1 MNSLCIKT
9 NNEDIL
15 QYLKN
20 EFSSFNMLNVY
31 FSTNEFKL
39 YKNII
44 IHYTGIDSELFY
56 EKLATILSY
65 LTIDYFE
72 NDIVKNILV
81 SNYFY
86 FDNLEIDR
94 ILDMCME
101 NISDNEF
108 NNRHMLLFDAFY
120 DYITENHSIVL
131 SGFINFRL
139 SAYREIIEDLVNL
152 SVNEFII
159 EREYL
164 EFISLLKL
172 YINSQPS
179 TCDTIHLVCFDYDS
193 ILLDEDMN
201 ILEVDKDALNAKY
214 LSDVSFSNNDYILN
228 TLLNLLPN
236 KVFLHLTS
244 ISGNLDFINT
254 LKLIFEDR
262 LEICTD
268 CNICDMYKKL
278 NVQPKR

>member
-9 NNEDIL
+9 NNDDIL

-20 EFSSFNMLNVY
+20 EFSNFNMLNVY

-44 IHYTGIDSELFY
+44 IHYTGIDKELFY

-72 NDIVKNILV
+72 NDIIKNVLV

-86 FDNLEIDR
+86 FDNSEISR
-94 ILDMCME
+94 ISEMCFE
-101 NISDNEF
+101 NVYDSEF
-108 NNRHMLLFDAFY
+108 NNRHMALFDAFY
-120 DYITENHSIVL
+120 DYITKNHSIVL

-139 SAYREIIEDLVNL
+139 FSYREIIEDLVNL

-179 TCDTIHLVCFDYDS
+179 TCNIIHLVCFDYDT
-193 ILLDEDMN
+193 ILLDENMD
-201 ILEVDKDALNAKY
+201 IIEIDKNALNAKY
-214 LSDVSFSNNDYILN
+214 LSDVSFSNNDYVLN
-228 TLLNLLPN
+228 TILNLLPN
-236 KVFLHLTS
+236 RIFLHLTS
-244 ISGNLDFINT
+244 TSGNLDFINT

-268 CNICDMYKKL
+268 CSICNLYKNL

>member
-9 NNEDIL
+9 NNDDIL
-15 QYLKN
+15 QYLKD
-20 EFSSFNMLNVY
+20 EFSNFNMLNVY
-31 FSTNEFKL
+31 FSTNEFKS

-44 IHYTGIDSELFY
+44 IHYTGIDTELFY

-108 NNRHMLLFDAFY
+108 NSRHMILFDAFY

-164 EFISLLKL
+164 EFVSLLKL

-179 TCDTIHLVCFDYDS
+179 TCDTIHLVCFDYDT
-193 ILLDEDMN
+193 ILFDEDMN
-201 ILEVDKDALNAKY
+201 ILEVDKSALNAKY
-214 LSDVSFSNNDYILN
+214 LSDVSFSNNDYVLN

-236 KVFLHLTS
+236 KVFLHLAS
-244 ISGNLDFINT
+244 VSGNLDFINT

-268 CNICDMYKKL
+268 CNICNMYKNL

>member
-9 NNEDIL
+9 NNDDIL

-20 EFSSFNMLNVY
+20 EFSNFNMLNVY

-39 YKNII
+39 YKNVI
-44 IHYTGIDSELFY
+44 IHYSGIDTELFY

-101 NISDNEF
+101 NIFDNEF

-139 SAYREIIEDLVNL
+139 SSYREVLEDLVNL

-172 YINSQPS
+172 YINTQPS
-179 TCDTIHLVCFDYDS
+179 TCDAIHLVCFDNDS
-193 ILLDEDMN
+193 ILLNEDMD
-201 ILEVDKDALNAKY
+201 IIKIDKTSLNAKY

-228 TLLNLLPN
+228 TLLNILPN
-236 KVFLHLTS
+236 KLFLHLS
-244 ISGNLDFINT
+244 SFAGNLDFINT
-254 LKLIFEDR
+254 LKLIFEDK

-268 CNICDMYKKL
+268 CNICSMYKKL